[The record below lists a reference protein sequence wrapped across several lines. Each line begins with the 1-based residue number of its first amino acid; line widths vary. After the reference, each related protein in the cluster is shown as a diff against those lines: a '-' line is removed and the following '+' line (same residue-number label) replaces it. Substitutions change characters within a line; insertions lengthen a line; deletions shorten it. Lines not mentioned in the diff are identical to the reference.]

1 MLRQLLAAFGILGIC
16 MLIHIAGIMF
26 VGDQLVRRRHKIEQH
41 VGTTLVGVLLIVVF
55 GFILLLHL
63 TEALVWALFYTWG
76 GFFSNFETA
85 LYFSLKTYST
95 VGYGDVLLPENSRLV
110 GTMEGILG
118 VLQCGLST
126 AFLFAVVNALFRFRF
141 QQIRQLQDQE
151 VGRTYILEHAEKS

>member
-1 MLRQLLAAFGILGIC
+1 MLRQLLTAFGLLGIC
-16 MLIHIAGIMF
+16 MVIHIAGIMF

-41 VGTTLVGVLLIVVF
+41 IGTTFVGVLLIIVF

-76 GFFSNFETA
+76 DYFQNFETA

-95 VGYGDVLLPENSRLV
+95 VGYGDVLLPKNSRLF
-110 GTMEGILG
+110 GTIEAILG

-141 QQIRQLQDQE
+141 QQVGKPQDE
-151 VGRTYILEHAEKS
+151 EIVA

>member
-1 MLRQLLAAFGILGIC
+1 
-16 MLIHIAGIMF
+16 
-26 VGDQLVRRRHKIEQH
+26 
-41 VGTTLVGVLLIVVF
+41 LLIIVF

-76 GFFSNFETA
+76 EYFPNFETA

-95 VGYGDVLLPENSRLV
+95 VGYGDVLLPKNRRLV
-110 GTMEGILG
+110 GTIEAILG

-141 QQIRQLQDQE
+141 HQASKLPDQE
-151 VGRTYILEHAEKS
+151 IVS

>member
-1 MLRQLLAAFGILGIC
+1 MLRQLLTAFGILGIC
-16 MLIHIAGIMF
+16 MVIHIAGIMF

-41 VGTTLVGVLLIVVF
+41 VGTTLVGVLLIIVF

-76 GFFSNFETA
+76 GFFPNFETA

-95 VGYGDVLLPENSRLV
+95 VGYGDVLLPKNLRLV
-110 GTMEGILG
+110 GTIEAILG

-141 QQIRQLQDQE
+141 QQASKLQDQE
-151 VGRTYILEHAEKS
+151 IVS